1 MTSRR
6 CQITSPDAVRLV
18 VRFVVVSVELEGTG
32 GSDVSVSA
40 EGYRTLESRDSKSR

>member
-6 CQITSPDAVRLV
+6 CPITSPDAVRLV

-40 EGYRTLESRDSKSR
+40 EGYRTLESRSSKSR

>member
-1 MTSRR
+1 MPDHL
-6 CQITSPDAVRLV
+6 PDAVRLV

-40 EGYRTLESRDSKSR
+40 EGYDAGDRSSKSR